1 MVNRSRTVRDA
12 RGATLAAEERLLYLT
27 RRAGEAVIINNT
39 IEVRVVEL
47 RGKAVKLGF
56 TFPAGCSVLRE
67 ELFAQIRAENEAAVR
82 AADEL
87 RQRTLASLEPPAD

>member
-12 RGATLAAEERLLYLT
+12 RGAVLAAEDRLLYLT

-67 ELFAQIRAENEAAVR
+67 ELFTQIRAENEAAVR
-82 AADEL
+82 AAEEL
-87 RQRTLASLEPPAD
+87 RERALGGLEPPAG

>member
-12 RGATLAAEERLLYLT
+12 RGAALAAEDRLLYLT

-67 ELFAQIRAENEAAVR
+67 ELFAQIRAENEAAAR
-82 AADEL
+82 AAEEL
-87 RQRTLASLEPPAD
+87 RDRGLGGLEPPPR